1 MLFSTPDRGHH
12 RSMSDVTTLP
22 AHGEVFLDARG
33 GDRTLRISWHHDSVP
48 DGVVV
53 LSLWR
58 SGLCVGSF
66 RLRSREV
73 PLLIDALARGL
84 GAGGGFQLP
93 AGPGEAG
100 FNLPAELA
108 APPPPPQRPRPV
120 PSDAG
125 PGSAW
130 PPIAPAAQ
138 GEPRPKPQPRPRQRP
153 RPQPIPGPQPNP
165 GQGPEPGPP
174 PGEAGFNLP
183 AEPAAPPPPRQRPQH
198 LQPAA
203 EPPIYNDVQPKPRRY
218 LGGPPNSSGAE
229 SWSA

>member
-1 MLFSTPDRGHH
+1 
-12 RSMSDVTTLP
+12 MSDVTTLP

-33 GDRTLRISWHHDSVP
+33 DDRTLRISWHHESGP

-84 GAGGGFQLP
+84 GGSWPLDGGSQQP
-93 AGPGEAG
+93 
-100 FNLPAELA
+100 A
-108 APPPPPQRPRPV
+108 APSGPAPDQPAPPRQRPRPV
-120 PSDAG
+120 PLPQNEPQPDAG
-125 PGSAW
+125 PGPGPGPGPLPAW
-130 PPIAPAAQ
+130 PPTAPAAPAAQ
-138 GEPRPKPQPRPRQRP
+138 GEPRPRQRP
-153 RPQPIPGPQPNP
+153 RPRPMPHPSPAPGPQP
-165 GQGPEPGPP
+165 
-174 PGEAGFNLP
+174 
-183 AEPAAPPPPRQRPQH
+183 APPPSGGPPAGEEPPPQRPQRPQH
-198 LQPAA
+198 LRPAA
-203 EPPIYNDVQPKPRRY
+203 EPPIYNDVQPNPRRY

>member
-93 AGPGEAG
+93 AES
-100 FNLPAELA
+100 
-108 APPPPPQRPRPV
+108 APPPPGPALEQSVPPRQRPRPV

-125 PGSAW
+125 SGPAPGSDPAW

-138 GEPRPKPQPRPRQRP
+138 GEPRPQPQPRPRQRP
-153 RPQPIPGPQPNP
+153 RPQPLPGPQPAE
-165 GQGPEPGPP
+165 GGY
-174 PGEAGFNLP
+174 NLP
-183 AEPAAPPPPRQRPQH
+183 AEPAAPPPPAPPPPLQRPQH

-203 EPPIYNDVQPKPRRY
+203 EPPIYNDVHPKPRRY

>member
-1 MLFSTPDRGHH
+1 
-12 RSMSDVTTLP
+12 MSDVTTLP
-22 AHGEVFLDARG
+22 THGEVFLDARG
-33 GDRTLRISWHHDSVP
+33 GDRSLRISWHHESP

-84 GAGGGFQLP
+84 GGSWPLDGGSPMP
-93 AGPGEAG
+93 ADADVPGGSPEQS
-100 FNLPAELA
+100 
-108 APPPPPQRPRPV
+108 APPRQRPRPV
-120 PSDAG
+120 PLPSPDAEPEPG
-125 PGSAW
+125 PEPGTEYVW
-130 PPIAPAAQ
+130 PPAAPAAQ
-138 GEPRPKPQPRPRQRP
+138 SEAGTRQPRPLP
-153 RPQPIPGPQPNP
+153 RSQPGAPPA
-165 GQGPEPGPP
+165 PP
-174 PGEAGFNLP
+174 PGPE
-183 AEPAAPPPPRQRPQH
+183 QRPQH

-203 EPPIYNDVQPKPRRY
+203 DPPPIYNDVRPSRRY